1 MWKLSLRIDERQ
13 LNALD
18 DLLCSIDADSISYE
32 LFNNNYETSSN
43 IVLVSAIFDESCSF
57 SSVLEDL
64 TLLVPNSSIMK
75 YDKILNQ
82 NWHLRWK
89 SAIKP
94 IVYNFG
100 LAIIPT
106 WWNSSPKSDFIIK
119 LDPGQAF
126 GTGSHETTYL
136 CLKGIFDLRGR
147 EKGVILDFGCGTGIL
162 GIAAHLIGFNK
173 VFNVDDDPIALEIAE
188 KNRIINKI
196 NKENFH
202 VLPPK
207 DFEEHFFDV
216 IVANICLNTLLDSRM
231 LFARWI
237 RPGGLILL
245 SGILNSQVQDLLSE
259 YGSPFN
265 LVSIKKMND
274 WSLVILEGK

>member
-1 MWKLSLRIDERQ
+1 MWQLSLRINQQQ

-18 DLLCSIDADSISYE
+18 DLLYSVDADSISYK
-32 LFNNNYETSSN
+32 LLSNNYETSLN
-43 IVLVSAIFDESCSF
+43 IVLVSAIFDESHSF
-57 SSVLEDL
+57 SSVLEHL
-64 TLLVPNSSIMK
+64 TLLVSNCSIIK

-89 SAIKP
+89 SENKP

-119 LDPGQAF
+119 LDPEQAF
-126 GTGSHETTYL
+126 GTGSHETTHL

-162 GIAAHLIGFNK
+162 GIAAHRIGFSR
-173 VFNVDDDPIALEIAE
+173 VFAVDDDPIALEIAD

-196 NKENFH
+196 NKERFSI
-202 VLPPK
+202 LPPK
-207 DFEEHFFDV
+207 DFEESFFDV
-216 IVANICLNTLLDSRM
+216 IVANICLKTLLNSRK

-259 YGSPFN
+259 YGSFFN
-265 LVSIKKMND
+265 LVSIKKIND
-274 WSLVILEGK
+274 WSLVILEGN